1 MKATNGSR
9 LPGGVEM
16 KGSRVFPRATSI
28 LRSVMVAG
36 AGTAIWMALSASAAS
51 ADTGTPEN
59 NLLGSVTSSTSI
71 SVPVP
76 NVPLPNVVKGV
87 ITTNQINVN
96 VPAVTPLVE
105 HLGGTVDQVVAAV
118 PVVNQVVPPDTTGT
132 VVNTVVAPVTNVVDH
147 TVNVVVPPV
156 NQVLEPA
163 RLEPITNV
171 VNPVVDPIVGVVDTV
186 LAPVETVIPPVVA
199 PPVPPVVAPPAVAP
213 PVTTPPV
220 TAPAVEVPSEPG
232 TDAAG
237 GQAAVNAGAPATT
250 GVVHSTNS
258 TVPEPGT
265 LNSSGAS
272 SGVNAGASALLNPAR
287 NFGPT
292 GITAVLRAS
301 SAPVDPTSPA
311 ELPSDP
317 AAVPGSL
324 TGAGSGSSQNG
335 PPSPAAAF
343 LQGALIIPVDALPG
357 VASAAT
363 EQHPKPVCFDPGSSP
378 D

>member
-51 ADTGTPEN
+51 ADTGTSDK
-59 NLLGSVTSSTSI
+59 NLLGSVTSSTTI

-76 NVPLPNVVKGV
+76 NVPLPNVVKELV
-87 ITTNQINVN
+87 PTNQINVH

-105 HLGGTVDQVVAAV
+105 HLGGTVDQVVSAV
-118 PVVNQVVPPDTTGT
+118 PVANQLVPPDTAGT
-132 VVNTVVAPVTNVVDH
+132 VVNTVTTPVTNTVDN

-156 NQVLEPA
+156 NQLLEPA
-163 RLEPITNV
+163 RLEPVTSV
-171 VNPVVDPIVGVVDTV
+171 VTPIVDPIVGVVDTV
-186 LAPVETVIPPVVA
+186 LAPVDAIVPPVAVPPVA
-199 PPVPPVVAPPAVAP
+199 VPPVPPVAVPPVVAPPSA
-213 PVTTPPV
+213 TPETPGV
-220 TAPAVEVPSEPG
+220 PGSDVLVVPATADAG
-232 TDAAG
+232 TA
-237 GQAAVNAGAPATT
+237 ATT
-250 GVVHSTNS
+250 GVVHSTVLE
-258 TVPEPGT
+258 TGKPGLSAT
-265 LNSSGAS
+265 AP
-272 SGVNAGASALLNPAR
+272 GVNAGISALLNPAR

-292 GITAVLRAS
+292 GITAVLGGTS
-301 SAPVDPTSPA
+301 SPA
-311 ELPSDP
+311 DPASPADLPTDP

-324 TGAGSGSSQNG
+324 TGAGSGNSQNG

-357 VASAAT
+357 LAT
-363 EQHPKPVCFDPGSSP
+363 AGDEQHPKPVCFDPGSSP

>member
-1 MKATNGSR
+1 M
-9 LPGGVEM
+9 
-16 KGSRVFPRATSI
+16 FPRATSI

-59 NLLGSVTSSTSI
+59 NLLGSATSSTTI

-87 ITTNQINVN
+87 VPTNQINVH

-118 PVVNQVVPPDTTGT
+118 PVVNQVVPPDTAGT
-132 VVNTVVAPVTNVVDH
+132 VVNTVTTPVTNTVDN
-147 TVNVVVPPV
+147 TVNEVVPPV
-156 NQVLEPA
+156 NQLLEPA
-163 RLEPITNV
+163 RLEPVTSAVTPI
-171 VNPVVDPIVGVVDTV
+171 VDPIVGVVDTV
-186 LAPVETVIPPVVA
+186 LAPVESVIPPVVA
-199 PPVPPVVAPPAVAP
+199 PPVPPVVVPPAVA
-213 PVTTPPV
+213 PPV
-220 TAPAVEVPSEPG
+220 TAPAVEVPSVPG
-232 TDAAG
+232 TDAAVDR
-237 GQAAVNAGAPATT
+237 AAVNAGAPATT

-258 TVPEPGT
+258 TVPEPGK
-265 LNSSGAS
+265 LSSSGTVP
-272 SGVNAGASALLNPAR
+272 GVNAGASALLNPAR

-292 GITAVLRAS
+292 GITAVLGGAAS
-301 SAPVDPTSPA
+301 PADPASPA

-324 TGAGSGSSQNG
+324 TGAGSGNSQNG

-357 VASAAT
+357 LASAET